1 MLGFVARRLLYLV
14 PVLVAVSLLTFLI
27 ASLLPGD
34 LAYVILGDQA
44 TPEKVAALRHDMG
57 LDQPIWWRY
66 LSWLG
71 NVLQGDFG
79 RSFRTGQTVLQAVA
93 ERLPVSIELMLLAQL
108 GALAIG
114 IPLAIACAV
123 RSGSAFDRF
132 MTGSAFSM
140 LSVPAFLSAI
150 LLIYLFAVELRWLAA
165 TGYVPFGEAPVG
177 NLRSFLL
184 PALTL
189 ALGEWPVLM
198 RVLRSDM
205 IATLQEDYIAMAR
218 AKGLKPSR
226 ILLVHALKPSS
237 LTLVTVTG
245 INIGRLIGGTVI
257 VESIFALPGIGR
269 LLLGAIFTRDLI
281 ILQGVVLFVAIGYV
295 LMNFIVDM
303 LYAVLDPRIRHGHAF
318 DNYRPGCRRRS
329 GQADAPA
336 GDAVLDGGGL
346 ADF

>member
-1 MLGFVARRLLYLV
+1 MVLFVARRFLYLV
-14 PVLVAVSLLTFLI
+14 PVLIAVSLLTFLI

-57 LDQPIWWRY
+57 LDQPIWIRY
-66 LSWLG
+66 FGWLG
-71 NVLQGDFG
+71 HILQGDFG
-79 RSFRTGQTVLQAVA
+79 QSFRTGQTVLQAVV
-93 ERLPVSIELMLLAQL
+93 ERLPVSLELMVLAELL
-108 GALAIG
+108 GLAIG
-114 IPLAIACAV
+114 VPLAIICAA
-123 RSGSAFDRF
+123 RSGATFDRF
-132 MTGSAFSM
+132 MTGSAFGM
-140 LSVPAFLSAI
+140 LSLPTFLSAI
-150 LLIYLFAVELRWLAA
+150 LLIYLFAVELRWLPA
-165 TGYVPFGEAPVG
+165 TGYVPFGEDPIG
-177 NLRSFLL
+177 NLRCFLL

-205 IATLQEDYIAMAR
+205 IATLQEDYIMMAR
-218 AKGLKPSR
+218 AKGLRPSR

-269 LLLGAIFTRDLI
+269 LLLGAIFTRDLV

-303 LYAVLDPRIRHGHAF
+303 LYAVLDPRIRHGHA
-318 DNYRPGCRRRS
+318 
-329 GQADAPA
+329 
-336 GDAVLDGGGL
+336 
-346 ADF
+346 

>member
-1 MLGFVARRLLYLV
+1 MLGFVARRLLYLL

-57 LDQPIWWRY
+57 LDHPIWWRY
-66 LSWLG
+66 ISWLG
-71 NVLQGDFG
+71 HVIEGDFG

-93 ERLPVSIELMLLAQL
+93 ERLPVSFELMLLAEL
-108 GALAIG
+108 GALVIG

-123 RSGSAFDRF
+123 RSGGAFDRF
-132 MTGSAFSM
+132 MTGTAFGM

-150 LLIYLFAVELRWLAA
+150 LLIYLFAVELRWLPA
-165 TGYVPFGEAPVG
+165 TGYVPFAEDPIG
-177 NLRSFLL
+177 NLRCFVL
-184 PALTL
+184 PSLTL

-205 IATLQEDYIAMAR
+205 ITTLQEDYIAMAR
-218 AKGLKPSR
+218 AKGLTPSR

-269 LLLGAIFTRDLI
+269 LLIGAIYTRDLV
-281 ILQGVVLFVAIGYV
+281 ILQGVVLVVACGYV

-303 LYAVLDPRIRHGHAF
+303 LYAVLDPRIRHGHA
-318 DNYRPGCRRRS
+318 
-329 GQADAPA
+329 
-336 GDAVLDGGGL
+336 
-346 ADF
+346 

>member
-44 TPEKVAALRHDMG
+44 TPEKVAALSHDMG
-57 LDQPIWWRY
+57 LDQTICWRY

-108 GALAIG
+108 GALTIG

-150 LLIYLFAVELRWLAA
+150 LLIYLFAVELRWLPA
-165 TGYVPFGEAPVG
+165 TGYVPFHEDPAG
-177 NLRSFLL
+177 NLRCFVL

-281 ILQGVVLFVAIGYV
+281 ILQGVVLCVAVGYV
-295 LMNFIVDM
+295 LINFIVDM
-303 LYAVLDPRIRHGHAF
+303 LYAVLDPRIRHGHA
-318 DNYRPGCRRRS
+318 
-329 GQADAPA
+329 
-336 GDAVLDGGGL
+336 
-346 ADF
+346 

>member
-1 MLGFVARRLLYLV
+1 MLGFIARRLLYLL
-14 PVLVAVSLLTFLI
+14 PVLLAVSLLTFLI

-44 TPEKVAALRHDMG
+44 TPDKVAALRHDMG

-66 LSWLG
+66 LGWLG
-71 NVLQGDFG
+71 HVLQGDFG

-93 ERLPVSIELMLLAQL
+93 ERLPVSFELMLLAEL
-108 GALAIG
+108 GALLIG

-123 RSGSAFDRF
+123 RAGSAFDRVV
-132 MTGSAFSM
+132 TGSAFGM
-140 LSVPAFLSAI
+140 LSVPAFLAAI
-150 LLIYLFAVELRWLAA
+150 LLIYFFAVELRWLPA
-165 TGYVPFGEAPVG
+165 TGYVPFSEDPLG
-177 NLRSFLL
+177 NLRCFVL
-184 PALTL
+184 PAFTL

-245 INIGRLIGGTVI
+245 INIGRLMGGTVI

-269 LLLGAIFTRDLI
+269 LLLGSIYTRDLI
-281 ILQGVVLFVAIGYV
+281 ILQGVVLCVAAGYV
-295 LMNFIVDM
+295 LINFIVDM
-303 LYAVLDPRIRHGHAF
+303 LYAVLDPRIRHGHA
-318 DNYRPGCRRRS
+318 
-329 GQADAPA
+329 
-336 GDAVLDGGGL
+336 
-346 ADF
+346 